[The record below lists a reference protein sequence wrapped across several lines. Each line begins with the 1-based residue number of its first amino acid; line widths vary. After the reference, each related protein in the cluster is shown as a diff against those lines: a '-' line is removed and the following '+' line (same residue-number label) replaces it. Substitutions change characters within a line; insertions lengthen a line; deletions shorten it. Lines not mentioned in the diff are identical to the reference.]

1 MQLLIY
7 ICVFLSVALISL
19 GIASLLR
26 SSHKQWSEEIRL
38 FDTLVEQE
46 VVKRVKM
53 AKEKEV
59 ASKPVEIPKI
69 IWRIWCEDGPYGKC
83 GGRAASRYPWE
94 TTEHY
99 AKGWTQKIFNH
110 GDINDERE
118 KWGNANKFL
127 EKNFPGENI
136 AEAFKYIN
144 PAYGA
149 AKADFL
155 RYAIMYVH
163 GGIYID
169 MKSCISDYIPEMPED
184 IDLITFQW
192 GDNNPPQRHLFKG
205 GEYVNWFLYA
215 RPRSKQGTLQIISI
229 QYLIGSSHP
238 HRCFSQR
245 ISSSY
250 NWSYHAFKDH
260 QTKSE
265 FRKSNGYGSR
275 QAYRN
280 LHVPA

>member
-26 SSHKQWSEEIRL
+26 SSRKQWSEEIRL

-59 ASKPVEIPKI
+59 ASKPVEVPKI
-69 IWRIWCEDGPYGKC
+69 IWRIWCEDGPHGKC

-127 EKNFPGENI
+127 EKHFPGENI

-169 MKSCISDYIPEMPED
+169 MNSCISDYIPEMPDD

-192 GDNNPPQRHLFKG
+192 GGLQAPQRHLFKG

-215 RPRSKQGTLQIISI
+215 RPRSKIMKEILDTTTKNILALTL
-229 QYLIGSSHP
+229 YFH
-238 HRCFSQR
+238 F
-245 ISSSY
+245 
-250 NWSYHAFKDH
+250 
-260 QTKSE
+260 
-265 FRKSNGYGSR
+265 
-275 QAYRN
+275 
-280 LHVPA
+280 